1 MAAST
6 TTNYLSNRK
15 VKIKHPLADTLS
27 ISTGAGAYAGMHTSE
42 IAFFK
47 NNQWVVS
54 AIEPFIDYG
63 YDEPDT
69 SDTYVYGYVPNEL
82 IDAFIAENGV

>member
-1 MAAST
+1 MIH
-6 TTNYLSNRK
+6 YIDNRR

-47 NNQWVVS
+47 NGEWVVDP
-54 AIEPFIDYG
+54 IEPFAAYHDG
-63 YDEPDT
+63 SPND
-69 SDTYVYGYVPNEL
+69 SDTAVYPYVDNDVLER
-82 IDAFIAENGV
+82 FIWLYTN

>member
-6 TTNYLSNRK
+6 TTNYISNRK

-42 IAFFK
+42 IAFFL
-47 NNQWVVS
+47 NNEWVVTP
-54 AIEPFIDYG
+54 IEPFADYHDG
-63 YDEPDT
+63 SPDDA
-69 SDTYVYGYVPNEL
+69 DTAVYPYVPNEL